1 MEYTNVNR
9 ASLLEKY
16 PTIKE
21 FSAHY
26 QLPANAMSD
35 MVARMTE
42 KKVEYNEKEFKISE
56 HAIKLRTKAL
66 IARNLYDGEAFYV
79 FINELNPALKK
90 AIQVLQ
96 DGTFEKMKLAYS
108 DFK

>member
-1 MEYTNVNR
+1 MLRTGVNNDWV
-9 ASLLEKY
+9 
-16 PTIKE
+16 KE

-26 QLPANAMSD
+26 QMPANAISD
-35 MVARMTE
+35 MIARMTE

>member
-1 MEYTNVNR
+1 
-9 ASLLEKY
+9 
-16 PTIKE
+16 
-21 FSAHY
+21 
-26 QLPANAMSD
+26 
-35 MVARMTE
+35 
-42 KKVEYNEKEFKISE
+42 
-56 HAIKLRTKAL
+56 
-66 IARNLYDGEAFYV
+66 V